1 MIIRLPNKGEPM
13 KARTGKQ
20 AIRVVIADDHPIIR
34 EGLAAIFRS
43 ENDIKVVAEAT
54 DGEEA
59 CQLYDQLSPD
69 VLMLDLRM
77 PKKDALQVVIELMS
91 SCRPARFATFMK
103 SPSTSPTKAITV
115 LIADDHPVVREGLVA
130 IFKSQKDLKVIA
142 EASNGEEVCEIC
154 QKLSPDVLL
163 LDLRMPKKDGLQAI
177 TELMAHGATKPRII
191 VMTTYESEEDIR
203 RALKAG
209 AKGYLVK
216 GTAPQ
221 QIREAVRKVAEG
233 ESLLPAAVAA
243 KLAESMAHP
252 ELSERERQVLQYMA
266 NGRSNK
272 EIGQVLYIS
281 ENTVKAHVKSILTK
295 LDAMGRTEAIAI
307 ALQRD

>member
-1 MIIRLPNKGEPM
+1 MITTE
-13 KARTGKQ
+13 
-20 AIRVVIADDHPIIR
+20 
-34 EGLAAIFRS
+34 
-43 ENDIKVVAEAT
+43 
-54 DGEEA
+54 
-59 CQLYDQLSPD
+59 PD
-69 VLMLDLRM
+69 VLTAMKAS
-77 PKKDALQVVIELMS
+77 PES
-91 SCRPARFATFMK
+91 STDV
-103 SPSTSPTKAITV
+103 ITV
-115 LIADDHPVVREGLVA
+115 VIADDHPVVREGLVA
-130 IFKSQKDLKVIA
+130 IFKSQNDIKVVA
-142 EASNGEEVCEIC
+142 EATNGEEALQLCNHH
-154 QKLSPDVLL
+154 LPDVLL
-163 LDLRMPKKDGLQAI
+163 LDLRMPEKDGLQVI
-177 TELMAHGATKPRII
+177 TELTARRLARPRVI

-221 QIREAVRKVAEG
+221 QIRESVRRVAAG
-233 ESLLPAAVAA
+233 ESLLPANIAA

-272 EIGQVLYIS
+272 EIGQILYIS

-307 ALQRD
+307 AIKRGLIKPITG